1 MIDIIYIKVF
11 ENWKYRNIL
20 KFLNDNEILIFL
32 QYKIWGMHFSFDYHF
47 SLFAPDDNLYQKNA
61 RRFFYKLSIIRKVIR
76 NYVIKEL
83 KNRKYQQNL
92 F

>member
-1 MIDIIYIKVF
+1 
-11 ENWKYRNIL
+11 
-20 KFLNDNEILIFL
+20 
-32 QYKIWGMHFSFDYHF
+32 MHFSFDYHF

>member
-47 SLFAPDDNLYQKNA
+47 SLFAPDDNLYQKMQGD
-61 RRFFYKLSIIRKVIR
+61 FFINYQLLEKLSEIM
-76 NYVIKEL
+76 
-83 KNRKYQQNL
+83 
-92 F
+92 